1 MMRVTF
7 NLWCGVVGTTITLL
21 LGGIDGLLQFL
32 VFVMIADYITGLICG
47 VVGVSEKTT
56 GGKLSSKIM
65 ARGIAKKVSILI
77 IVALANMMDVNIFHS
92 SELLRD
98 ICIYAFIAN
107 ESLSLLE
114 NAGLLG
120 VPIPKKLKDTIEILS
135 DKYMDDEE
143 MEDDENED

>member
-7 NLWCGVVGTTITLL
+7 NLWCGVVGATITLL
-21 LGGIDGLLQFL
+21 LGGFDGLLQL
-32 VFVMIADYITGLICG
+32 LIFVMIADYITGLICG
-47 VVGVSEKTT
+47 VVGVSGKTV

-77 IVALANMMDVNIFHS
+77 IVALANMMDINIFHS
-92 SELLRD
+92 GELLRD

-107 ESLSLLE
+107 ESLSLIE
-114 NAGLLG
+114 NAGLIG

-135 DKYMDDEE
+135 DKYIDDED
-143 MEDDENED
+143 MEDNEK

>member
-1 MMRVTF
+1 MMRITF
-7 NLWCGVVGTTITLL
+7 NIWCGVVGSIITLL
-21 LGGIDGLLQFL
+21 LGGFDGILQFL
-32 VFVMIADYITGLICG
+32 LFVMIADYITGLICG

-77 IVALANMMDVNIFHS
+77 IVALANMMDVNIFNS
-92 SELLRD
+92 GELIRD

-120 VPIPKKLKDTIEILS
+120 VPIPKKLKDTIEILN
-135 DKYMDDEE
+135 DKYMDDEK
-143 MEDDENED
+143 MEDDEK

>member
-7 NLWCGVVGTTITLL
+7 NLWCGVVGATITLL
-21 LGGIDGLLQFL
+21 LGGFDSLLQL
-32 VFVMIADYITGLICG
+32 LIFVMIADYITGLICG
-47 VVGVSEKTT
+47 VVGVSGKTA

-77 IVALANMMDVNIFHS
+77 IVALANMMDINIFHS
-92 SELLRD
+92 GELLRD

-107 ESLSLLE
+107 ESLSLIE
-114 NAGLLG
+114 NVGLIG

-135 DKYMDDEE
+135 DKYMDDED
-143 MEDDENED
+143 MEDNENED

>member
-21 LGGIDGLLQFL
+21 LGGFDGLLQFL
-32 VFVMIADYITGLICG
+32 IFVMIADYITGLICG

-56 GGKLSSKIM
+56 GGKLSSEIM

-77 IVALANMMDVNIFHS
+77 IVALANMMDVNIFNTG
-92 SELLRD
+92 EFLRD

-120 VPIPKKLKDTIEILS
+120 VPIPQKLKDTIEILN
-135 DKYMDDEE
+135 DKYMDDED
-143 MEDDENED
+143 MEDDENEN